1 MFNVQDAIFTLN
13 PFKLLGDFVTHEN
26 DPLMNSPFYQNTVKH
41 LDNVG
46 KLINLNAGV
55 LESLK
60 RPRRVITVSV
70 PVKMDNNEF
79 KVFMGYRVQHN
90 QVLGPFKGGIR
101 YHQDVNMGE
110 VAALASL
117 MTFKN
122 SLLNLPLGGAKGGV
136 TVNPNTLTES
146 EKEKLTRRFTR
157 EISPFIGH
165 DKDIP
170 APDVGTS
177 AQTMAWMMDTFSL
190 DTGYSQTGVVTGKPV
205 AIGGSKGREAA
216 TGLGVVFVM
225 IRALATKQRDIKN
238 ATMAIQG
245 FGKVGMHAAIEAF
258 ALGAKVVAVSDITGG
273 LFNGDGLDIPSL
285 VDYFKETGSI
295 KGFSKGKPISNEEL
309 LALDVDVLA
318 PCAMES
324 VITTKNA
331 GTIKAKIIVEGAN
344 GPVTNE
350 ADMILDEKNI
360 IVVPDILANGGGV
373 IVSYFE
379 WVQDLVWLF
388 WSEEEVRTKLKNIM
402 DQCFDNVWN
411 FSKEQKRSLRTAAMS
426 VSLLRLQQAM
436 ILRGQAW

>member
-1 MFNVQDAIFTLN
+1 MS
-13 PFKLLGDFVTHEN
+13 HET

-46 KLINLNAGV
+46 RLINLNPGV

-60 RPRRVITVSV
+60 HPRRVITVSV
-70 PVKMDNNEF
+70 PVKMDNNDL
-79 KVFMGYRVQHN
+79 KVFTGYRVQHN

-136 TVNPNTLTES
+136 CVDPNTLTES
-146 EKEKLTRRFTR
+146 EREKLTRRFTR

-190 DTGYSQTGVVTGKPV
+190 DTGYSQTGVVTGKPI

-216 TGLGVVFVM
+216 TGLGVVYVT
-225 IRALATKQRDIKN
+225 IKALASQKREIKN

-245 FGKVGMHAAIEAF
+245 FGKVGMHAAIEADK
-258 ALGAKVVAVSDITGG
+258 LGAKVVAVSDISGG
-273 LFNGDGLDIPSL
+273 MFNGDGLDIPTL
-285 VDYFKETGSI
+285 VSYFAETGSL
-295 KGFSKGKPISNEEL
+295 KGFPKGQSISNEQL

-324 VITTKNA
+324 VITVENA
-331 GTIKAKIIVEGAN
+331 ASVRAKIIVEGAN

-360 IVVPDILANGGGV
+360 VVVPDILANGGGV

-388 WSEEEVRTKLKNIM
+388 WSEDEVRTKLKVIM

-411 FSKEQKRSLRTAAMS
+411 FSKEQKRSFRTAAMS

>member
-1 MFNVQDAIFTLN
+1 M
-13 PFKLLGDFVTHEN
+13 THEN

-46 KLINLNAGV
+46 RLINLNAGV

-60 RPRRVITVSV
+60 HPRRVITVSV
-70 PVKMDNNEF
+70 PVKMDNNEL
-79 KVFMGYRVQHN
+79 KVFMGFRVQHN

-136 TVNPNTLTES
+136 TVDPNTLTES
-146 EKEKLTRRFTR
+146 EREKLTRRFTR

-225 IRALATKQRDIKN
+225 IKALATKQREIKD

-258 ALGAKVVAVSDITGG
+258 NLGAKVVAVSDITGG
-273 LFNGDGLDIPSL
+273 LFNGDGLDVPAL
-285 VDYFKETGSI
+285 VNYFKEKGTI
-295 KGFSKGKPISNEEL
+295 KGFSKGKSISNEEL

-324 VITTKNA
+324 VITTENA
-331 GTIKAKIIVEGAN
+331 GSIRAKIIVEGAN

-360 IVVPDILANGGGV
+360 VVVPDILANGGGV

-388 WSEEEVRTKLKNIM
+388 WSEDEVRTKLKAIM
-402 DQCFDNVWN
+402 DQCFDNVWR
-411 FSKEQKRSLRTAAMS
+411 FSKDQKRSLRTAAMS
-426 VSLLRLQQAM
+426 VSLLRLQEAM

>member
-1 MFNVQDAIFTLN
+1 LSHTNDTN
-13 PFKLLGDFVTHEN
+13 H
-26 DPLMNSPFYQNTVKH
+26 DPLMNSPFYKNTIKH
-41 LDNVG
+41 LSNVA
-46 KLINLNAGV
+46 KIINLNPAV

-60 RPRRVITVSV
+60 YPRRVISVSI
-70 PVKMDNNEF
+70 PVKMDNNEL

-101 YHQDVNMGE
+101 YHQDVDMGE
-110 VAALASL
+110 VAALAAL

-122 SLLNLPLGGAKGGV
+122 SLLNLPFGGAKGGV
-136 TVNPNTLTES
+136 TVDPNTLTES

-157 EISPFIGH
+157 EIAPFIGPE
-165 DKDIP
+165 KDIP

-177 AQTMAWMMDTFSL
+177 AQTMAWMMDTYSL

-205 AIGGSKGREAA
+205 QIGGSKGREAA
-216 TGLGVVFVM
+216 TGLGVVYVM
-225 IRALATKQRDIKN
+225 KKALETQNKN
-238 ATMAIQG
+238 ISQASMAIQG
-245 FGKVGMHAAIEAF
+245 FGKVGMHAAIEAY
-258 ALGAKVVAVSDITGG
+258 ALGTKVVAVSDISGG
-273 LFNGDGLDIPSL
+273 IFNGDGLNVTEL
-285 VDYFKETGSI
+285 VSYFQEKGTI
-295 KGFSKGKPISNEEL
+295 KGFPKSKAITNDEL

-324 VITTKNA
+324 VITEKNA
-331 GTIKAKIIVEGAN
+331 NTIKAKFIVEGAN

-350 ADMILDEKNI
+350 ADMILDEKNV

-379 WVQDLVWLF
+379 WVQDLAWLF
-388 WSEEEVRTKLKNIM
+388 WSEEEVRTKLKIIM
-402 DQCFDNVWN
+402 DQCFDNVWS

-426 VSLLRLQQAM
+426 VSLLRLQQAK